1 MLDIFDEKTSPKRR
15 KKKEREGARATQREG
30 GREGGSE
37 CVRGCV
43 SRLRGGEAVANR
55 AAKREFNV
63 CHFDVEKENVVGRT
77 QLAREERVSEKDA
90 ATRSR
95 VSARSCVYP
104 SVRLHGQEDRAKH
117 RRGSGERGVHGDQ
130 SQPELVLARCV
141 GL

>member
-1 MLDIFDEKTSPKRR
+1 M
-15 KKKEREGARATQREG
+15 
-30 GREGGSE
+30 
-37 CVRGCV
+37 RGCV

-117 RRGSGERGVHGDQ
+117 LTREW
-130 SQPELVLARCV
+130 
-141 GL
+141 

>member
-1 MLDIFDEKTSPKRR
+1 MRMLDIFDEKTSPKGR
-15 KKKEREGARATQREG
+15 KKKSAKERGRRSEG
-30 GREGGSE
+30 GRES
-37 CVRGCV
+37 VRGCV
-43 SRLRGGEAVANR
+43 SRLRGGDAVANR
-55 AAKREFNV
+55 AAKRESNV
-63 CHFDVEKENVVGRT
+63 CHFDVEERNAVGRT

-130 SQPELVLARCV
+130 S
-141 GL
+141 